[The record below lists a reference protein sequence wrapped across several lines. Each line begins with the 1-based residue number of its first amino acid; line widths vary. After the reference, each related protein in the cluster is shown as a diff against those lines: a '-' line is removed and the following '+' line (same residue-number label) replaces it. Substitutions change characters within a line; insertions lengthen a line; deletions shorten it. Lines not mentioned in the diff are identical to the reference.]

1 VACAAAVVGVENAS
15 GDDGERLTRA
25 TDGAKLKATGGK
37 LKATGGKLK
46 ATPESVRGSKFE
58 IIEARTPL
66 PSAGKG

>member
-25 TDGAKLKATGGK
+25 TDGGK